1 MLPQVRSIR
10 TSDFILFTAYES
22 HINVCCSGD
31 MLVMDKFGYLY
42 FKDRVGDT
50 FRWRGENVSTAEVE
64 ATISNMIHLR
74 DAAVYGVQVVVTI
87 TRVLF
92 STPNSDAILALNIS
106 AIFSKYYNHRRFKKE
121 RKICVLKLFALIR
134 LF

>member
-1 MLPQVRSIR
+1 
-10 TSDFILFTAYES
+10 
-22 HINVCCSGD
+22 

-74 DAAVYGVQVVVTI
+74 DAAVYGVQVNVAI
-87 TRVLF
+87 TFLLTRRIGPSGLPC
-92 STPNSDAILALNIS
+92 SLRLPRDL
-106 AIFSKYYNHRRFKKE
+106 YYRHPYMCSNPD
-121 RKICVLKLFALIR
+121 C
-134 LF
+134 

>member
-1 MLPQVRSIR
+1 
-10 TSDFILFTAYES
+10 
-22 HINVCCSGD
+22 

-87 TRVLF
+87 VF
-92 STPNSDAILALNIS
+92 VNAENS
-106 AIFSKYYNHRRFKKE
+106 
-121 RKICVLKLFALIR
+121 LIYAH
-134 LF
+134 

>member
-1 MLPQVRSIR
+1 M
-10 TSDFILFTAYES
+10 FG
-22 HINVCCSGD
+22 CSGD

-87 TRVLF
+87 TSLF
-92 STPNSDAILALNIS
+92 LL
-106 AIFSKYYNHRRFKKE
+106 
-121 RKICVLKLFALIR
+121 KICYHSHLCLLLRSLAPKGGLAWPQFLIPTVT
-134 LF
+134 LI

>member
-10 TSDFILFTAYES
+10 TSDFVLFTAYES

-74 DAAVYGVQVVVTI
+74 DAAVYGVQVNVAIVFVNAENSFSFMFKLLHRSLAPKVGLAWPQFMIPTVT
-87 TRVLF
+87 
-92 STPNSDAILALNIS
+92 
-106 AIFSKYYNHRRFKKE
+106 
-121 RKICVLKLFALIR
+121 LI
-134 LF
+134 

>member
-1 MLPQVRSIR
+1 MLPQVRNIR

-74 DAAVYGVQVVVTI
+74 DAAVYGVQVNVAI
-87 TRVLF
+87 TFLLMLKICYLSHLCLNC
-92 STPNSDAILALNIS
+92 STDPW
-106 AIFSKYYNHRRFKKE
+106 HRRSGWHG
-121 RKICVLKLFALIR
+121 RNS
-134 LF
+134 